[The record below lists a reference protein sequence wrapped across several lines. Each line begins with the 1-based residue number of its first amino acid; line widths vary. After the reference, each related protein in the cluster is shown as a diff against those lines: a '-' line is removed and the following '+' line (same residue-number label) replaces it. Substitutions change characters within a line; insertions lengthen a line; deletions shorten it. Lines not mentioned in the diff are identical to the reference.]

1 MFSLNVTVLSYI
13 TINRLYSMLL
23 KHCKFALRYE
33 FGCEMFSTLPM
44 TSFNSY
50 FYCCFF
56 LLLLLFFFFTFSTS
70 FYFFLPH
77 LLEVIQIF
85 VASMYSGGS
94 TLDCC
99 FSDLVHFF
107 ILEPMKFWW
116 GSMIL
121 FFEDFLP
128 SLEIRNLT
136 VCAQTVSQNNSP
148 LSPSS

>member
-33 FGCEMFSTLPM
+33 LGCEMFSTLPM

-85 VASMYSGGS
+85 VASMYSGS

-116 GSMIL
+116 GSIENTA
-121 FFEDFLP
+121 FFGNTESDCLCT
-128 SLEIRNLT
+128 NCLT
-136 VCAQTVSQNNSP
+136 KIIHHYRHHHSFG
-148 LSPSS
+148 

>member
-1 MFSLNVTVLSYI
+1 MFSLNVKMLSYI

-50 FYCCFF
+50 FYCFLF

-85 VASMYSGGS
+85 VASMYSGS

-121 FFEDFLP
+121 FFEVFIS

-136 VCAQTVSQNNSP
+136 VCAQTVSQK
-148 LSPSS
+148 